1 MHRKRIAFAVAIAT
15 TVVMVFGSTSASA
28 ASAVLKK
35 ESKGNEVTALQK
47 DLKRLGYLSADAT
60 GYFGDATEKAIKKV
74 QKEYGYDADGIA
86 GNITLSLVDR
96 LLGRSSTSTAKSG
109 KLATA
114 KTSTDSDTTTSR
126 LLKEGD
132 ENSSVK
138 ALQNSLIK
146 LGYLNTNATGYYGPA
161 TAAAVKKLQKK
172 YGYKADGITGSAT
185 LALVGKLES
194 GGSVGT
200 ATKTAVAKTTAV
212 KATAVKATATATVK
226 TTATAAIKTAA
237 ATEKKAAAKTTQTN
251 YMLEWYDN
259 VEKIFARGD
268 NAVVYDIE
276 TGVSFNVKRTYGYNH
291 ADTET
296 LTAKDTA
303 IMKKLYNGTWSWDR
317 RPIIVIVDGLK
328 IAASMSGFPHAG
340 RDKYAANKTVS
351 SRSGGF
357 GRGANLDAVKGN
369 NMEGVF
375 DIHFYKSRNHYNNK
389 IDPKHQALV
398 KKAAEWAEKNYK

>member
-28 ASAVLKK
+28 SSAVLKK

-60 GYFGDATEKAIKKV
+60 GYFGDATENAIKKV
-74 QKEYGYDADGIA
+74 QKEYGYDADGIV

-96 LLGRSSTSTAKSG
+96 LLGRSGTSTAKSG
-109 KLATA
+109 ESATA

-161 TAAAVKKLQKK
+161 TAAAVKKLQRK

-194 GGSVGT
+194 GGPAGT
-200 ATKTAVAKTTAV
+200 ATKTEVAKTTAV
-212 KATAVKATATATVK
+212 KTTAVKTSATTATTATV
-226 TTATAAIKTAA
+226 AVKTAA
-237 ATEKKAAAKTTQTN
+237 ATEKKADAKTTQTN
-251 YMLEWYDN
+251 YMLEWYGN

-268 NAVVYDIE
+268 TAVVYDIE

-328 IAASMSGFPHAG
+328 IAASMSGLPHAG
-340 RDKYAANKTVS
+340 TDKYAANKTVS

-357 GRGANLDAVKGN
+357 GRGANLDTVKGN
-369 NMEGVF
+369 NMSGHF

-398 KKAAEWAEKNYK
+398 KKAAEWAEENYK

>member
-15 TVVMVFGSTSASA
+15 TVIMVFGSTSASA
-28 ASAVLKK
+28 SSAVLKK

-60 GYFGDATEKAIKKV
+60 GYFGDATENAIKKV

-96 LLGRSSTSTAKSG
+96 LLGRSGTSTAKSG

-114 KTSTDSDTTTSR
+114 KTSTDSDTTASR

-194 GGSVGT
+194 GGPAGT
-200 ATKTAVAKTTAV
+200 ATKTEVAKTTAV
-212 KATAVKATATATVK
+212 KATATAVVK
-226 TTATAAIKTAA
+226 TTTAAAVKTAA
-237 ATEKKAAAKTTQTN
+237 ATEKKADAKTTQTN
-251 YMLEWYDN
+251 YMLEWYGN

-268 NAVVYDIE
+268 TAVVYDIE

-328 IAASMSGFPHAG
+328 IAASMSGLPHAG
-340 RDKYAANKTVS
+340 TDKYAANKTVS

-357 GRGANLDAVKGN
+357 GRGANLDTVKGN
-369 NMEGVF
+369 NMSGHF

-398 KKAAEWAEKNYK
+398 KKAAEWAEENYK